1 MNLIFKK
8 MNHTFQVIQTL
19 TYKKLTLNKLKAII
33 IQLIQKRKKDLKVII
48 NNRILTSAKII

>member
-33 IQLIQKRKKDLKVII
+33 QLIKKRKKDLKVII